1 MKKIGVLISGR
12 GSNLQSILDAQKE
25 PRFPGKVV
33 VVISNK
39 QGVQG
44 LERAKKVDI
53 ATHVVDNKEYES
65 RTAHEDAIA
74 QLLFQYEVELVVLAG
89 YMRLLS
95 PLFLKKF
102 PDCVINIHP
111 SLLPA
116 FPGMCGQRQALEY
129 GVRIS
134 GCTTHFV
141 DEGEDTGPIIL
152 QKAVPILQD
161 DDESSL
167 TERILAEE
175 HKIMVES
182 VRLWCEGKL
191 RLEGRHVHILE

>member
-1 MKKIGVLISGR
+1 LKKIGVLISGR
-12 GSNLQSILDAQKE
+12 GSNLQSILDAQQT
-25 PRFPGKVV
+25 PDFPGRVV

-39 QGVQG
+39 PGVQG
-44 LERAKKVDI
+44 LERAKKVAI
-53 ATHVVDNKEYES
+53 PTHVVDNKEYDS

-74 QLLFQYEVELVVLAG
+74 ELLFQYKVDLVVLAG

-102 PDCVINIHP
+102 PDSVINIHP

-116 FPGMCGQRQALEY
+116 FPGMHGQKQALEY

-161 DDESSL
+161 DNEDSL
-167 TERILAEE
+167 AARILVEE
-175 HKIMVES
+175 HKIIVKS
-182 VRLWCEGKL
+182 VRLWCEDKL
-191 RLEGRHVHILE
+191 RLEGRHVRILK